1 MNETSQFKKIR
12 KRLASFGIDGFII
25 SLLFFVLI
33 AYLKPSWGSDDT
45 SPLPLKNIS
54 NIGVGLIFFFYG
66 LGLSMKELKIGLKNI
81 PLHFLVQGSSFVLF
95 PLIIWIFHLI
105 LRPAP
110 NDMIWMG
117 IFFLAALPST
127 VSSSV
132 VMVSIAKGNLP
143 AAIFNASI
151 SSLIGVFMTPV
162 IVEIFINT
170 KMDGG
175 QDLSSA
181 IIDLIIQVILPVGLG
196 LFLHRF
202 VGKYIKN
209 RGKEIKFFDQA
220 IIILIVYR
228 SFSESFEKNL
238 FALLDWQS
246 LLMLSVAMLGLF
258 FMFYFGVMRIGKLL
272 NFSMEDRIT
281 AAFCGSKKSLV
292 HGTVMSNVLFKGS
305 SSVGIILM
313 PLMIYHTLQLMVGT
327 ILAEKLSK
335 RKD

>member
-1 MNETSQFKKIR
+1 MR
-12 KRLASFGIDGFII
+12 KRLASFGIDGFIT
-25 SLLFFVLI
+25 SLLLFVLV
-33 AYLKPSWGSDDT
+33 AYLKPTWGSDDS
-45 SPLPLKNIS
+45 SPFPLKSIS
-54 NIGVGLIFFFYG
+54 NIGVSFIFFFYG
-66 LGLSMKELKIGLKNI
+66 LGLSMEELKEGLRNI
-81 PLHFLVQGSSFVLF
+81 PLHILVQGSSFVLF
-95 PLIIWIFHLI
+95 PLIIWTLHSFIS
-105 LRPAP
+105 PDP
-110 NDMIWMG
+110 DNTIWTG

-151 SSLIGVFMTPV
+151 SSLIGVFMTPI
-162 IVEIFINT
+162 IVEVFINT
-170 KMDGG
+170 KTDGG

-181 IIDLIIQVILPVGLG
+181 ILDLIIQVVIPVGLG

-202 VGKYIKN
+202 FAKWIKTQGKRIK
-209 RGKEIKFFDQA
+209 IFDQA

-228 SFSESFEKNL
+228 SFSESFEKDL
-238 FALLDWQS
+238 FALLDYSS
-246 LLMLSVAMLGLF
+246 LFILSASMLGLF
-258 FMFYFGVMRIGKLL
+258 FMFYFGVMRIGKTL

-327 ILAEKLSK
+327 VLAEKLSK
-335 RKD
+335 RERLS